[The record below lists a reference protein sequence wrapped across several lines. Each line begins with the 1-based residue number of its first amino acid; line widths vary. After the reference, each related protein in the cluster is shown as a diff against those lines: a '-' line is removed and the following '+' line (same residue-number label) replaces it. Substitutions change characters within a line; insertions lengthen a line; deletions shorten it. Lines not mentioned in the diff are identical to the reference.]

1 MKCFTLIILSLVSY
15 SIFADVVVP
24 TDRVTIRVVVRA
36 EATSQSADV
45 GSLRPGEQ
53 LEFVRN
59 VPRWREVRLSPTE
72 TGFVTKSF
80 TTVIDDFALNRPE
93 MLIHFLNTGT
103 GSCAIVECPGP
114 NAPPMI
120 VDCGSIGRTDTD
132 KDATAARTYIKGVLD
147 KHPGIQPNLV
157 LSHADRDH
165 YNLLPTVLTEQVN
178 EIWQGG
184 NPDEY
189 TQSGFPVWIG
199 IQISGGA
206 VQHNESNVLS
216 PNFDNDQEPLDELP
230 CGLASAFVLTVNT
243 GDTKNAES
251 FVLQI
256 EYDEFS
262 IIFTGDATGATE
274 AQAMANYSNALDTT
288 VLTGS
293 HHGAHTEG
301 SNGTFTVSNNW
312 ASATNPE
319 IMVYQSGT
327 GFGHPRCTITDS
339 YDDRTVTT
347 TNHPFHCGLR
357 NGKMPDVARDQP
369 TVEAK
374 YATEKNG
381 TIVITTDGVTL
392 AKVAC
397 DLTPECASVIPLKR

>member
-1 MKCFTLIILSLVSY
+1 MKCFTLIMLSLVSF
-15 SIFADVVVP
+15 SVSADVVVP
-24 TDRVTIRVVVRA
+24 TDRVTNRVVVRA

-80 TTVIDDFALNRPE
+80 TTVIDDPALNRPE

-103 GSCAIVECPGP
+103 GSCAVVECPGP

-120 VDCGSIGRTDTD
+120 VDCGSIGRTATD
-132 KDATAARTYIKGVLD
+132 KDAIAARTYIKDVLD
-147 KHPGIQPNLV
+147 KHLGIQPNLV

-165 YNLLPTVLTEQVN
+165 YNLLPSVLTEQVN

-184 NPDEY
+184 DPDEY
-189 TQSGFPVWIG
+189 TQSGFPVWFDN
-199 IQISGGA
+199 QITGGA
-206 VQHNESNVLS
+206 DPHNDSDMP
-216 PNFDNDQEPLDELP
+216 PNFHNDQEPLDELP

-243 GDTKNAES
+243 GTTKNAQS
-251 FVLQI
+251 LVLQI

-274 AQAMANYSNALDTT
+274 AQAMSNYSNALDTT

-293 HHGAHTEG
+293 HHGANTEG
-301 SNGTFTVSNNW
+301 SNGTSAASKNW
-312 ASATNPE
+312 ASTTQPE

-327 GFGHPRCTITDS
+327 GFGHPRCTVTDS
-339 YDDRTVTT
+339 FDDRTVTA
-347 TNHPFHCGLR
+347 TNHPFHCGER
-357 NGKMPDVARDQP
+357 NGTMPDVALDEP

-381 TIVITTDGVTL
+381 TIVITTDGVTS
-392 AKVAC
+392 AQVAC
-397 DLTPECASVIPLKR
+397 DLTPECASVIPL

>member
-1 MKCFTLIILSLVSY
+1 MKCFTLIMLSLVSF
-15 SIFADVVVP
+15 SVSADVVVP
-24 TDRVTIRVVVRA
+24 TDRVTNRVVVRA

-45 GSLRPGEQ
+45 GSLNPGQQ

-59 VPRWREVRLSPTE
+59 VPRWREVRLSLTK

-80 TTVIDDFALNRPE
+80 TTVIDDPALSRAV

-103 GSCAIVECPGP
+103 GSCVIVECPGP

-120 VDCGSIGRTDTD
+120 VDCGSMGRTATD

-165 YNLLPTVLTEQVN
+165 YNLLPSVLTEQVN
-178 EIWQGG
+178 EIWQGVD
-184 NPDEY
+184 PDEY
-189 TQSGFPVWIG
+189 TQSGFPVWFDN
-199 IQISGGA
+199 QISGGA
-206 VQHNESNVLS
+206 DPHDDSDMP
-216 PNFDNDQEPLDELP
+216 PNFHNDQKPLDELP

-243 GDTKNAES
+243 GTTKNAQS
-251 FVLQI
+251 LVLQI

-274 AQAMANYSNALDTT
+274 AQAMSNYSNALDTT

-293 HHGAHTEG
+293 HHGANTEG
-301 SNGTFTVSNNW
+301 SNGTSAASSNW
-312 ASATNPE
+312 ASDTQPE
-319 IMVYQSGT
+319 ILVYQSGT
-327 GFGHPRCTITDS
+327 GFGHPRCTVTDS
-339 YDDRTVTT
+339 FDDRTVTAT
-347 TNHPFHCGLR
+347 KHPFHCGKH
-357 NGKMPDVARDQP
+357 NGTMPDVALDEP

-381 TIVITTDGVTL
+381 TIVITTDGVTS
-392 AKVAC
+392 AQVTC
-397 DLTPECASVIPLKR
+397 DLTPECASVIPL